1 MDTVMDLV
9 GTAALAMLSVGL
21 WTVRVALTARGS
33 RVMGSSV
40 AAVEATVF
48 AAAFSRLLGDLDSP
62 ARIAAY
68 GIGVAAGTLAG
79 LWIDGW
85 VRPSQEHEPGRPGAA
100 PRQYVAGGSLAGKD
114 SRPISS
120 TSGSASGAWWE
131 ESTSPPEGAPEPSRD
146 WSPRRLATNT
156 STTASAASIPS
167 TAMTRSDFIP
177 ADYPPHHWNETSA
190 PGARSNRPTDDRTA
204 RTPDRKRPGADHR
217 GIRRRGTTGGASRQS
232 HP

>member
-85 VRPSQEHEPGRPGAA
+85 VRPSQEHQPSRPGAA
-100 PRQYVAGGSLAGKD
+100 RRQYVAGGSLAGKD

-120 TSGSASGAWWE
+120 TSGSASGAWGE
-131 ESTSPPEGAPEPSRD
+131 ESTSLEGTPEPPGDS
-146 WSPRRLATNT
+146 SARRLATNT
-156 STTASAASIPS
+156 TTTASTASIPS
-167 TAMTRSDFIP
+167 TAMARSDFIP
-177 ADYPPHHWNETSA
+177 
-190 PGARSNRPTDDRTA
+190 G
-204 RTPDRKRPGADHR
+204 
-217 GIRRRGTTGGASRQS
+217 
-232 HP
+232 